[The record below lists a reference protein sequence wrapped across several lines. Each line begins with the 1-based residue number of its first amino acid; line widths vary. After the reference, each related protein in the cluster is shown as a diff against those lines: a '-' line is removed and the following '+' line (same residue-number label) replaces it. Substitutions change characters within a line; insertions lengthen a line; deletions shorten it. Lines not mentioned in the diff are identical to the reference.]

1 MKITFL
7 AIAQTYKNG
16 KSVYSVLISP
26 TSTFPKEGT
35 IITQY
40 ENDPRRA
47 AIVTSIDSKFF
58 LGIPFGETMVTLQ
71 GFALIKSG
79 LGSTQSDLSFHVDV
93 NMISLPSSQ
102 PSTTPSKS
110 VPPSTLPSS
119 NPSSFL
125 NGLPKHVEVWGE
137 CLLFPRKKYQSIRQQ
152 SKPTVYLYFYEYSVP
167 VPN

>member
-7 AIAQTYKNG
+7 VISQTYKNG
-16 KSVYSVLISP
+16 ASAHSVLISP

-58 LGIPFGETMVTLQ
+58 LGIPFGETRATLQ
-71 GFALIKSG
+71 GFALIKTGS
-79 LGSTQSDLSFHVDV
+79 GSTQSDSSFHVDV

-102 PSTTPSKS
+102 PS
-110 VPPSTLPSS
+110 STLPSS
-119 NPSSFL
+119 SPSSFL

-137 CLLFPRKKYQSIRQQ
+137 
-152 SKPTVYLYFYEYSVP
+152 
-167 VPN
+167 

>member
-1 MKITFL
+1 MQLKITFL
-7 AIAQTYKNG
+7 AIAQTYRNG

-58 LGIPFGETMVTLQ
+58 LGIPFGETRATLQ
-71 GFALIKSG
+71 GFALIKSVS
-79 LGSTQSDLSFHVDV
+79 GSTQSDSSFRVDV

-102 PSTTPSKS
+102 PSMIPSKS

-137 CLLFPRKKYQSIRQQ
+137 CFSCFLFPHKKI
-152 SKPTVYLYFYEYSVP
+152 SV
-167 VPN
+167 